1 MFIDIRAGMCYTIAN
16 KDGMTV
22 KNQSQ
27 IRQTG
32 EREEIMDT
40 IHLYITLYEELFD
53 VSNNMD
59 DLMDLIVVK
68 CSGEQAESLLI
79 PFLRDEIRG
88 GYSKSALEYYAATTP
103 SSVLGSM
110 DSEKRGQF
118 IKSIYRNRR
127 TK

>member
-1 MFIDIRAGMCYTIAN
+1 MFIDIRAGMCYTITN

-22 KNQSQ
+22 KNQSL

-59 DLMDLIVVK
+59 DLMDMIVVK
-68 CSGEQAESLLI
+68 WGEQAESLLI
-79 PFLRDEIRG
+79 PFLRDEIRA
-88 GYSKSALEYYAATTP
+88 GYSQSALEYYAATTP

>member
-22 KNQSQ
+22 KNQSL

-68 CSGEQAESLLI
+68 WGEQAESLLI
-79 PFLRDEIRG
+79 PFLRDEIRA
-88 GYSKSALEYYAATTP
+88 GYSQSALEYYAATTP

>member
-22 KNQSQ
+22 KNQSL

-32 EREEIMDT
+32 EQEEIMDT

-68 CSGEQAESLLI
+68 WGEQAESLLI
-79 PFLRDEIRG
+79 PFLRDEIRA
-88 GYSKSALEYYAATTP
+88 GYSQSALEYYAATTP

>member
-1 MFIDIRAGMCYTIAN
+1 MFIDIRAGMCYTKAN

-22 KNQSQ
+22 KNQTL

-59 DLMDLIVVK
+59 DLMDMIIVK
-68 CSGEQAESLLI
+68 WGEQAESLLI
-79 PFLRDEIRG
+79 PFLRDEIRC
-88 GYSKSALEYYAATTP
+88 GYSQSALEYYAATTP

>member
-1 MFIDIRAGMCYTIAN
+1 MFIDICAGMCYTIAN

-22 KNQSQ
+22 KNQSP

-32 EREEIMDT
+32 EQEEIMDT

-68 CSGEQAESLLI
+68 WGEQAESLLI
-79 PFLRDEIRG
+79 PFLRDEIRA
-88 GYSKSALEYYAATTP
+88 GYSQSALEYYAATTP

>member
-22 KNQSQ
+22 KNQSL
-27 IRQTG
+27 IRQTR

-68 CSGEQAESLLI
+68 WGEQAESLLI
-79 PFLRDEIRG
+79 PFLRDEIRA
-88 GYSKSALEYYAATTP
+88 GYSQSALEYYAATTP